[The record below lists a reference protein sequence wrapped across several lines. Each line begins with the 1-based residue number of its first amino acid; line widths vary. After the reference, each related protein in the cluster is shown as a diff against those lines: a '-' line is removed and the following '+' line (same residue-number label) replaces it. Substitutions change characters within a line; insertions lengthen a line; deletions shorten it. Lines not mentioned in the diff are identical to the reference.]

1 MKIFHFW
8 VSVSLVVVV
17 DSGLCSPWVVGRGW
31 WALLVG
37 SCWVFGW
44 LWMLVWWLFGCWF
57 DWWMFEA
64 VGLWV
69 AVLGGTE
76 QYWDIRVL

>member
-1 MKIFHFW
+1 M
-8 VSVSLVVVV
+8 VV
-17 DSGLCSPWVVGRGW
+17 DGGLCSPWVVGYGW
-31 WALLVG
+31 GALLTG

-44 LWMLVWWLFGCWF
+44 LWMLVWLLGCWF

-76 QYWDIRVL
+76 QYLDIRVL

>member
-1 MKIFHFW
+1 MVI
-8 VSVSLVVVV
+8 
-17 DSGLCSPWVVGRGW
+17 DGGLYSPWVVDCGW
-31 WALLVG
+31 GALLAG
-37 SCWVFGW
+37 SCWVLGW

-57 DWWMFEA
+57 DWWMFEV

>member
-8 VSVSLVVVV
+8 VSVSLAVVV
-17 DSGLCSPWVVGRGW
+17 DGGLCSPWVVGRGW

-44 LWMLVWWLFGCWF
+44 LWMLVWLLGCWF

-76 QYWDIRVL
+76 KYWDIRVL

>member
-1 MKIFHFW
+1 MLAI
-8 VSVSLVVVV
+8 
-17 DSGLCSPWVVGRGW
+17 GCGYGW
-31 WALLVG
+31 GALLAD
-37 SCWVFGW
+37 SCWVFEW
-44 LWMLVWWLFGCWF
+44 LWILVWW
-57 DWWMFEA
+57 MFKV